1 MISNKKTE
9 VLLHILIWGLILFIP
24 FLFFSG
30 DSPKNSRML
39 YRTWTPI
46 VFSLVLFYVNYL
58 WLVKSLFLKKNYVAF
73 IGINLLL
80 ILLFIFSI
88 EYFQELFIEASRK
101 KRKGR
106 NASLQYYAIMRYSFT
121 FILSIVGS
129 IAFRI
134 IKQKQLQEIQREK
147 EQNEQLSAELQHLK
161 YQIQPHFFLNTLN
174 NIYSLTDSAPE
185 KAKTTIHGL
194 SKLMRYLLYTAQS
207 DKVTLE
213 QELDFIKKYIDL
225 MKIRIAGDVE
235 ITTNLELDKL
245 HNKVA
250 PLLFIPLVENA
261 FKHGISAT
269 KKSFIHVEA
278 KWENETML
286 LFIVKNSNYAKDE
299 KDQAGSGIGIANL
312 KKRLEILYTNNYEFE
327 QTADDDTFVSTLMI
341 KL

>member
-9 VLLHILIWGLILFIP
+9 IFIHLLVWGLILSIP

-30 DSPKNSRML
+30 DSPRSSRIL

-46 VFSLVLFYVNYL
+46 LFSFILFYINYVWL
-58 WLVKSLFLKKNYVAF
+58 AKWLVNDKKY
-73 IGINLLL
+73 
-80 ILLFIFSI
+80 LLFILTNLLIIVTFIFAI
-88 EYFQELFIEASRK
+88 ECFQDIVTASS
-101 KRKGR
+101 KRKRRGYETFK
-106 NASLQYYAIMRYSFT
+106 YYAIMRYSFT
-121 FILSIVGS
+121 FVLTVAGS
-129 IAFRI
+129 VAFRY

-147 EQNEQLSAELQHLK
+147 ERNEQLSAELQHLK

-174 NIYSLTDSAPE
+174 NIYSLTDFSPD

-207 DKVTLE
+207 DQVTLE

-235 ITTNLELDKL
+235 ITSNFELDKL
-245 HNKVA
+245 HHKVA

-261 FKHGISAT
+261 FKHGVSAT

-278 KWENETML
+278 KWKNETML

-312 KKRLEILYTNNYEFE
+312 KKRLEILYPNNYEFE
-327 QTADDDTFVSTLMI
+327 QTADENTFVSTLMI

>member
-1 MISNKKTE
+1 MS
-9 VLLHILIWGLILFIP
+9 
-24 FLFFSG
+24 
-30 DSPKNSRML
+30 
-39 YRTWTPI
+39 
-46 VFSLVLFYVNYL
+46 
-58 WLVKSLFLKKNYVAF
+58 F

-88 EYFQELFIEASRK
+88 EYFQDALVEVSRK
-101 KRKGR
+101 RRKGR
-106 NASLQYYAIMRYSFT
+106 NVTWQYYSIMRYSFT

-134 IKQKQLQEIQREK
+134 IKQKQLHEIQREK

-225 MKIRIAGDVE
+225 MKIRIASDVE
-235 ITTNLELDKL
+235 ITTNLELDRAHQKI
-245 HNKVA
+245 A

-261 FKHGISAT
+261 FKHGVSAT
-269 KKSFIHVEA
+269 KQSFIHVET
-278 KWENETML
+278 KWENETTL
-286 LFIVKNSNYAKDE
+286 LFMVKNSNYAKDE

-312 KKRLEILYTNNYEFE
+312 KKRLEILYPNGYNF
-327 QTADDDTFVSTLMI
+327 QQSVNDDTFVSTLTI
-341 KL
+341 KF